1 MSQNNLH
8 VDLSK
13 EHMLL
18 GGVMAQRHRAQV
30 AMQYHSASDEKNALL
45 TSCGLTHLADMGM
58 MLVSGT
64 DAPSLIQAAVA
75 CNMPVVGSYAYGAV
89 LSGDAALLS
98 VPLVVRTGDTEF
110 LLLDGSSRFEL
121 LYEWILWLVCVEQ
134 DGKAL
139 YAHASVSNES
149 SSLVVFQLAG
159 PRATA
164 ILSDYIA
171 KDVQLPKR
179 GCVNNLML
187 DSAMSIVVHSS
198 LADQDCYTV
207 LLPPAVAGTFWRSFL
222 SFSEV
227 EPVGY
232 DALKSVERKQIPWSS
247 ALSHSDRISATRD
260 MLVAWQIC
268 RDSDNFIGARALA
281 Q

>member
-18 GGVMAQRHRAQV
+18 GGVMAQRYRAQV
-30 AMQYHSASDEKNALL
+30 AMQYHSASDEKNVLL
-45 TSCGLTHLADMGM
+45 ASCGLTHLADMGM

-75 CNMPVVGSYAYGAV
+75 CNMPAVGSCAYGAV

-121 LYEWILWLVCVEQ
+121 LYEWLSWLSCVEQ

-139 YAHASVSNES
+139 YAHASVSDES
-149 SSLVVFQLAG
+149 SSLVAFQLAG
-159 PRATA
+159 PRASA

-171 KDVQLPKR
+171 KDAQLPKR

-187 DSAMSIVVHSS
+187 DSVMSIVLHGF

-207 LLPPAVAGTFWRSFL
+207 LLPPAVASTFWRSFL

-232 DALKSVERKQIPWSS
+232 DALKNFERKQIPWSS
-247 ALSHSDRISATRD
+247 ALSHSDRISVTRD
-260 MLVAWQIC
+260 TLVAWQIC